1 MIATN
6 VCMKMKKIVI
16 LLLGVLLSLAA
27 EAQTTITGRITDA
40 RTGESLIG
48 ASLVPKN
55 SGELGAVTDIEGNF
69 TLQTNVKLPL
79 TLSVQYVGYRT
90 LDVDVYDAE
99 EPLEIQ
105 LVPGGNRLS
114 EVVVVGYGVQKR
126 QELTSSISTVGE
138 ELLNQNISSVE
149 SVLQGSVAGIN
160 VTTSSGQPGAT
171 STPSASVEA
180 TPSRVATNLFTLSMA
195 LLFITTPPLPAPMQG
210 DPMLRSIPCRS

>member
-1 MIATN
+1 
-6 VCMKMKKIVI
+6 MKKIVY
-16 LLLGVLLSLAA
+16 LFLGVLLSLAA

-126 QELTSSISTVGE
+126 QELTSSISTVDTE
-138 ELLNQNISSVE
+138 ILRQTNTSVE
-149 SVLQGSVAGIN
+149 SALQGAVAG
-160 VTTSSGQPGAT
+160 
-171 STPSASVEA
+171 
-180 TPSRVATNLFTLSMA
+180 
-195 LLFITTPPLPAPMQG
+195 
-210 DPMLRSIPCRS
+210 